1 MTDWFRRLADVP
13 GAGYPGSPGIDRT
26 KLKGHN
32 AVPEVRSYVFEG
44 QRQTSLSWS
53 VRGGTTSASPA
64 HELAFQ
70 SGQDESTVA
79 VLRRVARA
87 LELPGVVSDYH
98 FCIQGAVEALWSRRR
113 DEPEVYDEIEGLCWI
128 DLQLLEARPDF
139 LTVDRAGETGYLR
152 VSTIERL
159 MTLYEREG
167 FLVEALEIAER
178 AARLHQGEERV
189 QRLRQ
194 RIAQVEAED
203 VVTHST
209 TT

>member
-1 MTDWFRRLADVP
+1 MTEWFRRLADVP

-26 KLKGHN
+26 RLKGHD
-32 AVPEVRSYVFEG
+32 AVPEVHSFVHEG
-44 QRQTSLSWS
+44 KRLESLSWLG
-53 VRGGTTSASPA
+53 RGRNTSASPA

-70 SGQDESTVA
+70 SGQDESTAA

-87 LELPGVVSDYH
+87 LELPGEVSDYH

-139 LTVDRAGETGYLR
+139 LTVDRAGEPGYLR
-152 VSTIERL
+152 VTTIERL
-159 MTLYEREG
+159 ITLYELEG
-167 FLVEALEIAER
+167 FLAEALEGAER
-178 AARLHQGEERV
+178 AERLHQGEERV
-189 QRLRQ
+189 HRLRQ

-209 TT
+209 AT